1 MQPTSRRAAHL
12 PPRLITLVAFAAAGL
27 LPNASA
33 MEASALFKLVDPS
46 IVVVLAEGDRTT

>member
-1 MQPTSRRAAHL
+1 MQPTSRRAARL
-12 PPRLITLVAFAAAGL
+12 PQRMVTLVAFAAASP
-27 LPNASA
+27 LPSASA